1 MHLGQGAVFD
11 SAAARTAAIV
21 AVRQAA
27 LSDDSGKALDR
38 ALVQHG
44 AAARA
49 VKEQPVHWVKRR
61 PGGRA
66 GADVQS
72 NDNVRAAGP

>member
-1 MHLGQGAVFD
+1 MAE
-11 SAAARTAAIV
+11 RTAAIV
-21 AVRQAA
+21 SVRQAA

-44 AAARA
+44 AAPRA

-61 PGGRA
+61 PGGRS

-72 NDNVRAAGP
+72 KDNVRSAAP